1 MVCIICLYL
10 DFLNKMSSKLLSK
23 YFEMSKNIVILRSQ
37 KTQNL
42 GHWTAA
48 QVVYLKQMSGPYRLQ
63 RSILSSQTVYTPVQ
77 MKNNNILI
85 DLSTIVVIQKKK
97 IDEFT
102 LVKIGNTGTVIL

>member
-1 MVCIICLYL
+1 
-10 DFLNKMSSKLLSK
+10 
-23 YFEMSKNIVILRSQ
+23 
-37 KTQNL
+37 
-42 GHWTAA
+42 
-48 QVVYLKQMSGPYRLQ
+48 MSGPYRLQ

-102 LVKIGNTGTVIL
+102 LVKIGNTNILVQLYYKYILYYQKLILDDVYFI